1 MIKLNRKQQILLQTL
16 FIAFFLILII
26 PLGHNKTFI
35 NLAFPNANSR
45 SFLVGWIHFVVL
57 VFAVYS
63 FVKLRK
69 SLIQLNS
76 KWRYLLYLVI
86 FIWLVTNIRTVIGE
100 QLMSFRKGLN
110 AIEFQFENSEINY
123 HKDTLGMVHLD
134 GHLKFQNFSSD
145 TVIFKGIIRGKDF
158 HLMYNDNIADI
169 HFPNS
174 ELLKEQIKI
183 PPLASYIYQLKQ
195 SKPLEINTL
204 IYSNYNG
211 TINIV
216 DKLTIYSESQKRIFH
231 Y

>member
-1 MIKLNRKQQILLQTL
+1 MIKLNRKQQILLQSL
-16 FIAFFLILII
+16 FILFFLILII
-26 PLGHNKTFI
+26 PLGHNETFI

-45 SFLVGWIHFVVL
+45 SFPVGWIHFVVL

-86 FIWLVTNIRTVIGE
+86 FIWLMTNIRTGIGE

-123 HKDTLGMVHLD
+123 HKDTLGMIHLD

-158 HLMYNDNIADI
+158 HLMYNDSIADI
-169 HFPNS
+169 HFPNV
-174 ELLKEQIKI
+174 ELLKKQIKI
-183 PPLASYIYQLKQ
+183 PPMASYTYRLKH
-195 SKPLEINTL
+195 STRLDINTL
-204 IYSNYNG
+204 TNSTYSG
-211 TINIV
+211 TINIIGR
-216 DKLTIYSESQKRIFH
+216 LTIYKESKKKIFN